1 MSDELLQA
9 GPRPARL
16 QRSLT
21 GRVLEILGRR
31 MVKDRLQG
39 QLTLTL
45 PDGHQLVLGQKSTD
59 GFDADLTINSY
70 RVLEKCIRRG
80 SVGFGE
86 AYMAG
91 DVDCSDLVSLFRFF
105 LINRGAFH
113 AAGGNLFRVRL
124 SDKLAHKRRRNTLAG
139 SRRNIEAHY
148 DMGNDFYALWLDPG
162 MTYSSALFDGKDI
175 GLEAAQHVKYARA
188 LELAEIADD
197 ETMLEIGCGWGG
209 MAEHAGLAGK
219 TVEGIT
225 LSGRQLEFARERIKQ
240 QGLDGKV
247 SLALRDYRQVQGRY
261 DAIVSIEMIEAVGEE
276 NWPAYFATL
285 SRLLKPGGQAVI
297 QAITIAPEYF
307 ERYRAKVD
315 FIQRYV
321 FPGGMLLTDN
331 AISRHAAD
339 HGMSLVHTQKFGCD
353 YATTLRLW
361 RQKFNAAW
369 DDISPLGYDEKFRR
383 MWLYYLTYCEAGF
396 DDGAIDVGFYVL
408 RRQAH

>member
-9 GPRPARL
+9 GPRPS
-16 QRSLT
+16 RSRRNLT
-21 GRVLEILGRR
+21 GRVLEFLGRR

-39 QLTLTL
+39 QITLTL
-45 PDGHQLVLGQKSTD
+45 PDGHQLVLGQKSTG

-86 AYMAG
+86 AFMAG
-91 DVDCSDLVSLFRFF
+91 DVECTDLVALFRFF
-105 LINRGAFH
+105 LINRSAFH
-113 AAGGNLFRVRL
+113 AAGGNLFKVRL
-124 SDKLAHKRRRNTLAG
+124 GDKLAHKRRRNTLAG

-162 MTYSSALFDGKDI
+162 MTYSSALFAGRDI
-175 GLEAAQHVKYARA
+175 SLEAAQRAKYARA
-188 LELAEIADD
+188 LELAEIED
-197 ETMLEIGCGWGG
+197 EDTMLEIGCGWGG
-209 MAEHAGLAGK
+209 MAEHAGLSGK
-219 TVEGIT
+219 TVDGIT
-225 LSGRQLEFARERIKQ
+225 LSGRQLEFARARMKRQ
-240 QGLDGKV
+240 DLDGKV
-247 SLALRDYRQVQGRY
+247 SLALKDYREVEGQY
-261 DAIVSIEMIEAVGEE
+261 DAIVSIEMIEAVGED

-285 SRLLKPGGQAVI
+285 SRLLKPGRQAVI

-307 ERYRAKVD
+307 ERYRAKAD

-331 AISRHAAD
+331 AITAHAAD
-339 HGMSLVHTQKFGCD
+339 HGMTLVHTQKFGRD

-408 RRQAH
+408 RREAH